1 MHVLGLMHPRRF
13 CSIWVA
19 TALSLGKCHE
29 GGGVWGVSSHQ
40 CFVFFS
46 LSLHVLLHH
55 LKFFT
60 IIIPATL
67 TCITLYLS
75 ICPFLH
81 LTCTDGCTT
90 PVNDWG

>member
-40 CFVFFS
+40 CFFFFPF
-46 LSLHVLLHH
+46 LYMFYFLLHH

-60 IIIPATL
+60 IVIPATL
-67 TCITLYLS
+67 TASLS
-75 ICPFLH
+75 I
-81 LTCTDGCTT
+81 
-90 PVNDWG
+90 